1 MFRKNCLQKESNS
14 SKGLNVNAKNFA
26 YWLLS
31 IVLGFFLFCTILDDN
46 GIPSKPKQP
55 EHPEIIDPGK
65 VPLVFAS
72 ADSTYIKQ
80 RDTLAII
87 ARVFADTSGGDSLRP
102 LAGARVTAS
111 ASRGRI
117 INDTIITDNN
127 GRARFLF
134 TDTVNGRVEIT
145 LRVSSATQT
154 FRLEVTDTPD
164 KIQKRIEVLPGR
176 AIIKADNQDTTS
188 ISVSII
194 NELHNPIAGEQ
205 VQFITTSGII
215 IGDGSNQKS
224 SGQSTTDING
234 IARATLRSSNINDTA
249 FITAYLVSDQSLSGE
264 TDVVFRGMTI
274 TIQNSRE
281 NMSIG
286 DTTLITARLLNASGV
301 PVVKSPLFSVFQ
313 KGPSTNLQF
322 ITRDTVTNYDGY
334 ALFKVRAIAN
344 GMDNIVFTAAGTDA
358 SLQINVSSLRLT
370 LSVDK
375 TILQTKETDS
385 SVITAT
391 FATNTGTPLSGR
403 LVRLTRTFKTA
414 TGSDTTDVLSSTTN
428 ALGKSDFTIKAL
440 SYEGTMR
447 TEAVGFDPSEGYA
460 SADTVIQFMTTR
472 VMTIRGP
479 ASISADGESQ
489 KPITVIVKNKS
500 GNPIVGDE
508 VMFTTTAGVIPTNA
522 TTDKEG
528 RAIVNLTSDRRNIA
542 AIITATLASD
552 PTKVQSVTV
561 DFTGVNIEVSTNPPS
576 ISSNGHD
583 TSHVLITLVDAAK
596 KPISGEPINFYKQQL
611 GTIIRQ
617 IDTLTDNTGEARCVV
632 YGTGSGRD
640 TIRISA
646 AGATGAT
653 FINYSSNRII
663 IDTAAGQSCVADSS
677 DSTLFNVTYLL
688 GDNITRIPNALVEIC
703 ATVGEFDTV
712 FARIFSTDANGQ
724 VAFFLNNPHF
734 ATTATISVLAHT
746 ATEITSQM
754 YQLYFKANNVY
765 KIELSGTPEVIGV
778 ETGKAKIT
786 AIAFDKNQN
795 RVKDARITFNL
806 VNGPSGGEYL
816 SPPSAITGDDGV
828 AQTYLVAG
836 KTPSTFKQIWITA
849 GSFSSIKSDTVKFT
863 IAGPP
868 AQITIRTNILKG
880 ENPNDGTFAL
890 PCAAIV
896 TDINGNPVVD
906 GTDVTFSL
914 KISAYVMPKL
924 TAHWWND
931 AGDGVYSCYYSV
943 DTVFKKFEFED
954 FNDNYKLDPGE
965 DRNNDGFANRGE
977 DINGDGKYLRGPDF
991 EDINNDGVRQYNPR
1005 IPVEEMHSCWGTN
1018 TNFADLNNNDFW
1030 DPIEPLTHPAYRTAY
1045 ALLQGDSA
1053 FYYYPTIRNSQDS
1066 IAFATLAYYDS
1077 LYENGV
1083 GYHKELGSYDID
1095 VARNGVPDP
1104 NTAVAIRRTVETL
1117 SGKALNK
1124 IIYGQSDAT
1133 HIEVMIWAETQGI
1146 NTQTPE
1152 RIILPIVK
1160 DDK

>member
-1 MFRKNCLQKESNS
+1 M
-14 SKGLNVNAKNFA
+14 NATKSV

-31 IVLGFFLFCTILDDN
+31 FLLGFFLLCTIQDDN
-46 GIPSKPKQP
+46 GNPVNPQQP
-55 EHPEIIDPGK
+55 EKPVVIDPDA
-65 VPLVFAS
+65 VPLLFAS

-102 LAGARVTAS
+102 LAGARVTAT
-111 ASRGRI
+111 ASSGRI
-117 INDTIITDNN
+117 LDDTITTDNN

-145 LRVSSATQT
+145 LKVSTAVQT
-154 FRLEVTDTPD
+154 FRFEITDTPD
-164 KIQKRIEVLPGR
+164 RVQKRIEVLPGR
-176 AIIKADNQDTTS
+176 AVIKADNMDTTT

-194 NELHNPIAGEQ
+194 NELHNPVSGEQ
-205 VQFITTSGII
+205 VQFITTSGVI
-215 IGDGSNQKS
+215 IGDGSSTKS

-234 IARATLRSSNINDTA
+234 IASATLRSANINDTA
-249 FITAYLVSDQSLSGE
+249 FVTAYLVSDQSLSDE

-274 TIQNSRE
+274 SVQSTRA
-281 NMSIG
+281 NMVIG
-286 DTTLITARLLNASGV
+286 DTTLITARLLNASGAPVIKV
-301 PVVKSPLFSVFQ
+301 PVFSSFS
-313 KGPSTNLQF
+313 KGTSSNLRF
-322 ITRDTVTNYDGY
+322 LTRDTITNYDGY
-334 ALFKVRAIAN
+334 ALFKVRATAN
-344 GMDNIVFTAAGTDA
+344 GMDNIIFSAAGTDA
-358 SLQINVSSLRLT
+358 SLQVNVSSLKLT

-375 TILQTKETDS
+375 TILQTRETDS

-391 FATNTGTPLSGR
+391 FTNNTGTPLNGR
-403 LVRLTRTFKTA
+403 LIKLTRNYKTV
-414 TGSDTTDVLSSTTN
+414 TGSDTTDFLSSTTN
-428 ALGKSDFTIKAL
+428 QLGKSYFTIKAL
-440 SYEGTMR
+440 SYEGSMR
-447 TEAVGFDPSEGYA
+447 TEAVGFDQSEGYA
-460 SADTVIQFMTTR
+460 SADAVIQFMTTR

-479 ASISADGESQ
+479 AAIPADGESL
-489 KPITVIVKNKS
+489 KPITVVVKNKS
-500 GNPIVGDE
+500 GNPIIGDE
-508 VMFTTTAGVIPTNA
+508 VTFTTTAGVIPTNA

-542 AIITATLASD
+542 AVITATLSSD
-552 PTKVQSVTV
+552 PTKTQSITV

-576 ISSNGHD
+576 ISSDGHD
-583 TSHVLITLVDAAK
+583 TSHILITLVDAAQ

-611 GTIIRQ
+611 GTTIRQ
-617 IDTLTDNTGEARCVV
+617 IDTLTDNSGEARCVV

-646 AGATGAT
+646 AGATGST
-653 FINYSSNRII
+653 VINYSSNRII
-663 IDTAAGQSCVADSS
+663 VDTAAGQSCIADSS
-677 DSTLFNVTYLL
+677 DSTLFNVTYLM
-688 GDNITRIPNALVEIC
+688 GDNVTRIPGALLEIS
-703 ATVGEFDTV
+703 ATVGEFDTI
-712 FARIFSTDANGQ
+712 FARSFTTDPNGL
-724 VAFFLNNPHF
+724 VAFYLHNPHF
-734 ATTATISVLAHT
+734 ATTATISVLAYT

-754 YQLYFKANNVY
+754 YQLYFRANNVY
-765 KIELSGTPEVIGV
+765 KIDLSGTPEVIGV

-786 AIAFDKNQN
+786 AIAYDKNQN
-795 RVKDARITFNL
+795 RVKNARITFNL
-806 VNGPSGGEYL
+806 VNGPSGGEHL
-816 SPPSAITGDDGV
+816 SPPTALTGDDGV

-836 KTPSTFKQIWITA
+836 KTPSTFRQIWITA
-849 GSFSSIKSDTVKFT
+849 GSFSSIKSDTIKFT

-868 AQITIRTNILKG
+868 ANITIRANVLKG

-914 KISAYVMPKL
+914 KISSYVMPKL

-931 AGDGVYSCYYSV
+931 IADGVYSCYYSV

-954 FNDNYKLDPGE
+954 FNDNYTLDPGE

-977 DINGDGKYLRGPDF
+977 DINGDGKYIRGPDF
-991 EDINNDGVRQYNPR
+991 EDINNDGVRQYNPLL
-1005 IPVEEMHSCWGTN
+1005 PVEEMHSCFGN
-1018 TNFADLNNNDFW
+1018 SKNFADLNNNASW
-1030 DPIEPLTHPAYRTAY
+1030 DPIEPLTNSVYRTTY
-1045 ALLQGDSA
+1045 EFLKGDSA
-1053 FYYYPTIRNSQDS
+1053 FYYYPVIRNSQDS

-1077 LYENGV
+1077 LYEHGA

-1104 NTAVAIRRTVETL
+1104 NTAVAITRTVETL
-1117 SGKALNK
+1117 SGKSLNK

-1133 HIEVMIWAETQGI
+1133 HIEVMIWAESQGVS
-1146 NTQTPE
+1146 TLTPE

-1160 DDK
+1160 DEK